1 MDAANTSN
9 PSDKK
14 KFIWLVI
21 LLIIAIVVAVVW
33 WWNYRKYVSTIDA
46 NLDGSRVNVS
56 ARAMAPLSAVFKQE
70 GDSVKRGELL
80 AVLDS
85 TMTEDYRIV
94 SPVDGLIAKQWVVP
108 GDLLQPGENIFTLN
122 EGKGDCLLAGD

>member
-33 WWNYRKYVSTIDA
+33 WWNYHRCKPGWQSCECVRPC
-46 NLDGSRVNVS
+46 DGPFVCC
-56 ARAMAPLSAVFKQE
+56 
-70 GDSVKRGELL
+70 
-80 AVLDS
+80 
-85 TMTEDYRIV
+85 
-94 SPVDGLIAKQWVVP
+94 
-108 GDLLQPGENIFTLN
+108 LQ
-122 EGKGDCLLAGD
+122 AGG

>member
-46 NLDGSRVNVS
+46 NLGWQSCECVRPCDGPFVCC
-56 ARAMAPLSAVFKQE
+56 
-70 GDSVKRGELL
+70 
-80 AVLDS
+80 
-85 TMTEDYRIV
+85 
-94 SPVDGLIAKQWVVP
+94 
-108 GDLLQPGENIFTLN
+108 LQ
-122 EGKGDCLLAGD
+122 AGG